1 MELRAMDRQT
11 RKLLT
16 ISRGFHPRSDVD
28 CLYLPRKKGGR
39 GLKSVE
45 DVVQE
50 EKCSL
55 FHYLVGSGEPPLKAV
70 HDSGLIEASANL

>member
-1 MELRAMDRQT
+1 MDELKVADRKT

-16 ISRGFHPRSDVD
+16 IHRGLYPRSNVD
-28 CLYLPRKKGGR
+28 HLYLPRKKGGR

-45 DVVQE
+45 DVVAE

-55 FHYLVGSGEPPLKAV
+55 YYYLGKSEEPLLNGIGY
-70 HDSGLIEASANL
+70 SCCI